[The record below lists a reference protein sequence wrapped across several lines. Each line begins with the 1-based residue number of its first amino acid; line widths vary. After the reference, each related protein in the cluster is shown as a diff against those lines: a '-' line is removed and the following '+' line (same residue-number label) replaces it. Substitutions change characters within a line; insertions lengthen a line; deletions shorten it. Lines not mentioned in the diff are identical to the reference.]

1 MLPVIWWNDLNT
13 ANIFGHGRS
22 KFMTDQMKAVVWD
35 GTEYPSSLSYRNFDA
50 PDPEPGWV
58 VVNTKAAGICGS
70 DLHYLLG
77 YTRHLIPDKNLPAV
91 LGHENA
97 GVVVRVGEG
106 VTSVKPGDRVAVE
119 PLHGCMEF
127 GRSCPMCRIGKYH
140 LCQYGLTHVGI
151 PIVRM
156 LPGGYGEYSVAHE
169 SRLFHIP
176 DNVTFEEAAL
186 LDILAVD
193 VHAVKITKP
202 TVGDTAAVLG
212 CGIIGLDMIQTLRAE
227 GVADI
232 IAVAKYDFQAEA
244 AKRLGAK
251 EIILLDGEVN
261 PVEEVMKLTDNWGI
275 DQVYECVGGN
285 TDALDQAVA
294 MCRPGGNAVM
304 LGVFSGH
311 RPIDL
316 LTMLLKEVN
325 ILSSNSYSTAGDKR
339 EFQISMDLL
348 ANGLI
353 DHQSLVTHRFSP
365 KDYKLAIDLAIEKGE
380 NKSIK
385 TMFIRD

>member
-1 MLPVIWWNDLNT
+1 M
-13 ANIFGHGRS
+13 S
-22 KFMTDQMKAVVWD
+22 EKMKAIVWD
-35 GTEYPSSLSYRNFDA
+35 GTTYPESLNYRDFDI
-50 PDPEPGWV
+50 PQPGPGWV
-58 VVNTKAAGICGS
+58 LVNTKAAGVCGS

-97 GVVVRVGEG
+97 GVVVQVGEG
-106 VTSVKPGDRVAVE
+106 VTTVKPGDRVAME
-119 PLHGCMEF
+119 PLHGCMQF
-127 GRSCPMCRIGKYH
+127 GGTCPMCRIGKYH

-156 LPGGYGEYSVAHE
+156 LPGGYGEYSVVHE
-169 SRLFHIP
+169 TRLFHIP
-176 DNVTFEEAAL
+176 ENVRFEEAAL

-193 VHAVKITKP
+193 VHAVKLIHP
-202 TVGDTAAVLG
+202 SMGDTAVVFG
-212 CGIIGLDMIQTLRAE
+212 CGIIGLDMIQCLRVE

-232 IAVAKYDFQAEA
+232 IAIAKYDFQAEI
-244 AKRLGAK
+244 AKKLGAK
-251 EIILLDGEVN
+251 DVILLIPGVN
-261 PVEEVMKLTDNWGI
+261 PVEEVMKLTGGWGV

-285 TDALDQAVA
+285 TDALDESVA

-304 LGVFSGH
+304 LGVFSGR

-325 ILSSNSYSTAGDKR
+325 IISSNSYSTAGFIR
-339 EFQISMDLL
+339 EFQYSMDLL
-348 ANGLI
+348 KNRQVE
-353 DHQSLVTHRFSP
+353 HMSLVTHCFAP
-365 KDYKLAIDLAIEKGE
+365 EDYRAAIDTAIDKG
-380 NKSIK
+380 KKGSFK